1 MSIDK
6 AKEILSKHNISNRH
20 STFQLSNFVLGKE
33 LTLQGK
39 QWQCVREIQA
49 RIETIDNL
57 NINIEDTEDNIKL
70 IHIKRKKLSINH
82 NRLLTENRQSDE
94 ELDLISQEF
103 ELKENKYKRQID
115 SLNKTIKDLKDRI
128 DNSAEELRFFVE
140 AFEHLIK
147 VGDWKEFDDI
157 YSQAEYWNSKLQYEL
172 SMRLALQKPVDV
184 ELAKTIDAIPKSLP
198 VKQEF
203 MKLFSK
209 SKLIEEQNAIQ

>member
-1 MSIDK
+1 M
-6 AKEILSKHNISNRH
+6 
-20 STFQLSNFVLGKE
+20 Q
-33 LTLQGK
+33 
-39 QWQCVREIQA
+39 
-49 RIETIDNL
+49 
-57 NINIEDTEDNIKL
+57 
-70 IHIKRKKLSINH
+70 KK
-82 NRLLTENRQSDE
+82 
-94 ELDLISQEF
+94 
-103 ELKENKYKRQID
+103 
-115 SLNKTIKDLKDRI
+115 
-128 DNSAEELRFFVE
+128 

-172 SMRLALQKPVDV
+172 SMRLALQKPADV